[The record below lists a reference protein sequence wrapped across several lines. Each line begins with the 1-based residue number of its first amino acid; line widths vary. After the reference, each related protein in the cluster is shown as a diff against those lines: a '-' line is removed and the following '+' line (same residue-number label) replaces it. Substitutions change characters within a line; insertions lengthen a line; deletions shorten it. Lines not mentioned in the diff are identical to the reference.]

1 MSPVARK
8 EFSALPFVPHSH
20 SLSTLRKAAKNCE
33 GCPLFQRA
41 TQTVFGEGAVHA
53 PILLVGEQPGDQ
65 EDLAGKPFVGP
76 AGKLLDKCLAEAGI
90 ERTQTY
96 VTNMVKHFKW
106 EPRGKRRI
114 HEKPNQMEISAC
126 KPWLKSEIEA
136 VQPKLVVA
144 LGATA
149 AQGLLGSSFRVTKQ
163 RGTVVRIENYPPIL
177 ATVHPSSLLRQIS
190 HEDRERETK
199 KFVADLTVCA
209 EFISEQAG

>member
-1 MSPVARK
+1 MSPVTQK
-8 EFSALPFVPHSH
+8 KYSALPFLPNSR
-20 SLSTLRKAAKNCE
+20 SLSTLRKAARDCE

-53 PILLVGEQPGDQ
+53 AIVLVGEQPGDQ

-76 AGKLLDKCLAEAGI
+76 AGKLLDKCLTEAGI
-90 ERTQTY
+90 ERRHTY

-126 KPWLKSEIEA
+126 KPWLQREIEA
-136 VQPKLVVA
+136 VQPKMIVA

-149 AQGLLGSSFRVTKQ
+149 AQGLLGASFRVTKQ
-163 RGTVVRIENYPPIL
+163 RGTIVRI
-177 ATVHPSSLLRQIS
+177 
-190 HEDRERETK
+190 
-199 KFVADLTVCA
+199 
-209 EFISEQAG
+209 